1 MDTVEP
7 VLVVVSSWGAGGA
20 SPPRVGPLRA
30 TVVVVARD
38 VVGDVGGGTEVRGG
52 AAVVVVV
59 ADKAVVALR
68 DDVALDGSVRTLR
81 YNTPSPTK
89 AMINT
94 VVERRIG
101 TFG

>member
-1 MDTVEP
+1 M
-7 VLVVVSSWGAGGA
+7 VVSSWGAGGD
-20 SPPRVGPLRA
+20 SPPRVGPPR
-30 TVVVVARD
+30 TIVVVVATN
-38 VVGDVGGGTEVRGG
+38 VVEGVAGGTEVRGG
-52 AAVVVVV
+52 AAVAVVVV
-59 ADKAVVALR
+59 DKAWVALR

>member
-1 MDTVEP
+1 MDTVEL
-7 VLVVVSSWGAGGA
+7 VLVVVSSWGTSGD
-20 SPPRVGPLRA
+20 SPPRFGPLR
-30 TVVVVARD
+30 TIVVVVARD
-38 VVGDVGGGTEVRGG
+38 VVEDVGGGTVVRGD

-59 ADKAVVALR
+59 TDRAVVALR